1 LNVAGKNK
9 MKLKKG
15 KFILNRR
22 IIVRKIVFTVTATL
36 LIGAASTA
44 LAMPQS
50 HNISAEEQILD
61 DQFQQLSRNTKWQQ
75 KEKVQLQF
83 NVYHPQGMT
92 RIGDLYYMS
101 SVEIIEKTVKYDQP
115 RDGYDRT
122 PGKGVGHLFIF
133 NKEGK
138 LLKDIELGEGIIY
151 HPGGIAF
158 DGKYI
163 WVPVAEY
170 RPNSHSIIYKVNYET
185 MEVEEAFRVDD
196 HIGGI
201 VRDDKSGNLI
211 GVSWGSRKFYEWNEK
226 GQQLRVKL
234 NSSHFID
241 YQDCEGVGQ
250 GKMVCSGIS
259 ELPNPATG
267 YTKPYELGGLA
278 LIDMKK
284 LNMIHEVPFMEFSP
298 QGHVMTRNPVFLENA
313 GDELRLYA
321 VPDDDEAYLLVYETT
336 NLNYKK

>member
-1 LNVAGKNK
+1 
-9 MKLKKG
+9 
-15 KFILNRR
+15 
-22 IIVRKIVFTVTATL
+22 VRKIVFTVTATL

-50 HNISAEEQILD
+50 HHFSAKEHILD
-61 DQFQQLSRNTKWQQ
+61 DQFQQLSRNTKWQE
-75 KEKVQLQF
+75 KEKIQLQYY
-83 NVYHPQGMT
+83 VYHPQGMT
-92 RIGDLYYMS
+92 RIGDLFYMS
-101 SVEIIEKTVKYDQP
+101 SVEIIEKPVKYDQP

-122 PGKGVGHLFIF
+122 PGKGVGHLFVF

-138 LLKDIELGEGIIY
+138 LLKDIELGEGMIY

-185 MEVEEAFRVDD
+185 LKVEEAFRVNG
-196 HIGGI
+196 HIGGM
-201 VRDDKSGNLI
+201 VRDEQSGKLI

-226 GQQLRVKL
+226 GKQLRIKA

-250 GKMVCSGIS
+250 SKMICSGIS
-259 ELPNPATG
+259 EFPNPATE

-278 LIDMKK
+278 LIDMKN
-284 LNMIHEVPFMEFSP
+284 LTTIHEVPSKFSP
-298 QGHVMTRNPVFLENA
+298 QGHVITRNPVFLENA

-321 VPDDDEAYLLVYETT
+321 VPDDDDAYLLVYETT
-336 NLNYKK
+336 NLNYKKLVLVEVLIK